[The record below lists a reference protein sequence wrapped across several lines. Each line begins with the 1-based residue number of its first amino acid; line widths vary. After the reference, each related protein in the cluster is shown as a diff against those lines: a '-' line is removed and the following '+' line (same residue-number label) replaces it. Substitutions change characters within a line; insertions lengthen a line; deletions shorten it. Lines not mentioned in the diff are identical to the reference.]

1 MNENIHP
8 ILIYIV
14 EKNLNY
20 FTVSNHLYN
29 SCIISW

>member
-1 MNENIHP
+1 MNIFVHP
-8 ILIYIV
+8 ILIYIIG

-29 SCIISW
+29 SCIIS